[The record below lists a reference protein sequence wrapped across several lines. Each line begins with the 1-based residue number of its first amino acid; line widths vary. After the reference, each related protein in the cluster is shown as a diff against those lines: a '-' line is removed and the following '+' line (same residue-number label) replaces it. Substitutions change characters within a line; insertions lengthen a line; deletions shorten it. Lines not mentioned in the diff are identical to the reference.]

1 MVKIHGAEYPM
12 GGCKSKK
19 FMISIADFV
28 DKEMDKITRQNPKLS
43 LSVAAILT
51 ALNISDL
58 LFECSDENEK
68 LIKANEELSKKVGA
82 SNEELQLEIK
92 SLKLTIAEKEAENR
106 ETKMKELI
114 EIIENKKQEIFELSN
129 TTEGSRAELDAYKNK
144 IEELSTQLEEANERA
159 TIAENLASEFQ
170 NKAYDLQLKCTGL
183 NNDAKNVE

>member
-1 MVKIHGAEYPM
+1 
-12 GGCKSKK
+12 
-19 FMISIADFV
+19 
-28 DKEMDKITRQNPKLS
+28 S

-106 ETKMKELI
+106 EAETKMKELI
-114 EIIENKKQEIFELSN
+114 EIIENK
-129 TTEGSRAELDAYKNK
+129 
-144 IEELSTQLEEANERA
+144 
-159 TIAENLASEFQ
+159 
-170 NKAYDLQLKCTGL
+170 
-183 NNDAKNVE
+183 

>member
-1 MVKIHGAEYPM
+1 
-12 GGCKSKK
+12 
-19 FMISIADFV
+19 
-28 DKEMDKITRQNPKLS
+28 KLS

-106 ETKMKELI
+106 EAETKMKELI
-114 EIIENKKQEIFELSN
+114 EIIENKSKKYS
-129 TTEGSRAELDAYKNK
+129 
-144 IEELSTQLEEANERA
+144 
-159 TIAENLASEFQ
+159 
-170 NKAYDLQLKCTGL
+170 
-183 NNDAKNVE
+183 